1 MGDNIDAAMVGGNS
15 ETFVQHVFNFDEA
28 SKKEMMNVVQYTM
41 VGVVPIVILNKFMQ
55 KYVPEAD
62 DEKGSVEL
70 LAEIAIQLIV
80 MFLGILIINRIVTF
94 VPTYSGIK
102 YEQFSIIHT
111 ILAVLMITLSL
122 QTKLGEK
129 VSIIFDRVDELIMGK
144 REGMENEGDCKKN
157 NLTNQ
162 SNYRGPQNP
171 LQNAANPSMP
181 ITSPGMPMTNAPT
194 QAQGT
199 TGIGSLRQDPVSQ
212 NQQNAPPQ
220 DEFVPMAANDA
231 IGGGA
236 FGSLW

>member
-1 MGDNIDAAMVGGNS
+1 MGDNIDSMVGGNS
-15 ETFVQHVFNFDEA
+15 ETFVQHVFNFDEP
-28 SKKEMMNVVQYTM
+28 SKREMMNIIQYTM
-41 VGVVPIVILNKFMQ
+41 IGIIPTVMLNKLMQ

-70 LAEIAIQLIV
+70 LAEVVVQLII
-80 MFLGILIINRIVTF
+80 MFLGILIINRAVTF
-94 VPTYSGIK
+94 VPTYSGLK

-129 VSIIFDRVDELIMGK
+129 VSILYDRVEELIMGK
-144 REGMENEGDCKKN
+144 KEGMENNDKKEN
-157 NLTNQ
+157 MTGQN
-162 SNYRGPQNP
+162 NYRGPQNP
-171 LQNAANPSMP
+171 LQNAATPSMP
-181 ITSPGMPMTNAPT
+181 VTSPGMPMNNPT

-199 TGIGSLRQDPVSQ
+199 TGIQSLRADPPAQQASQ
-212 NQQNAPPQ
+212 P
-220 DEFVPMAANDA
+220 DTEGFVPMAANDG

>member
-94 VPTYSGIK
+94 VPTYSGVK

-111 ILAVLMITLSL
+111 
-122 QTKLGEK
+122 
-129 VSIIFDRVDELIMGK
+129 
-144 REGMENEGDCKKN
+144 
-157 NLTNQ
+157 
-162 SNYRGPQNP
+162 Y
-171 LQNAANPSMP
+171 
-181 ITSPGMPMTNAPT
+181 
-194 QAQGT
+194 
-199 TGIGSLRQDPVSQ
+199 
-212 NQQNAPPQ
+212 
-220 DEFVPMAANDA
+220 
-231 IGGGA
+231 
-236 FGSLW
+236 